1 MKGIN
6 PIKGGWVLF
15 RNTMLY
21 SLSGAL
27 YALTPLALMPLL
39 TKSLTVDEYAY
50 YVLISSAVGFTIPFI
65 GFGAVNAVIIRY
77 FSLKK
82 NEFNIYLSSVF
93 GVMFISFIFFILAVL
108 FLPNSTSSF
117 FEPGVEFLLF
127 SICMAFLAAIS
138 LMFVSLHV
146 ASANAMGYLR
156 AYASYGISL
165 FASTVLF
172 CGFYDYGL
180 IGACL
185 GMACGYA
192 AFVIASFLGSE
203 VAKLEFKWELA
214 NARDAVQF
222 GSPLMIH
229 SGAVVFISLS
239 DRFAVSNWLGTDSVA
254 SYGVAAQLALMV
266 GFFFHS
272 MNKVVQPI
280 IYSLLKSGGDS
291 NQRIAIS
298 YAYLYCIAVI
308 IFSSL
313 YLLVFPLLVLW
324 FAGIKYQVPVEVYF
338 FIILGGAFNSMYLVI
353 SHFIYFKE
361 KTFTLSIIT
370 FSCAIAYFIFLLFF
384 TPRYGLSGV
393 AFSFALV
400 NGLML
405 FLSILLAQFCTSVNW
420 FDKSLLSTLLYKAL
434 GQSRAI

>member
-1 MKGIN
+1 MKGIAKN
-6 PIKGGWVLF
+6 KESRMLF
-15 RNTMLY
+15 RNTILY

-39 TKSLTVDEYAY
+39 TKSLNIDEYAY
-50 YVLISSAVGFTIPFI
+50 YVLISSAIGFTIPFI
-65 GFGAVNAVIIRY
+65 GFGAVNSVIIRY
-77 FSLKK
+77 FSLGKS
-82 NEFNIYLSSVF
+82 EFNIYLSSVF
-93 GVMFISFIFFILAVL
+93 GVMFFSFICFMLAVL
-108 FLPNSTSSF
+108 FLPNSIISF

-156 AYASYGISL
+156 AYASYGIIL

-185 GMACGYA
+185 GLACGYV
-192 AFVIASFLGSE
+192 AFVIASCLGSK
-203 VAKLEFKWELA
+203 VAKLELKWKYA

-239 DRFAVSNWLGTDSVA
+239 DRFAVSNWLGTDAVA
-254 SYGVAAQLALMV
+254 SYGVTVQLALMV

-298 YAYLYCIAVI
+298 YAYLYCIAVF

-313 YLLVFPLLVLW
+313 YLLVFPFLVLW
-324 FAGIKYQVPVEVYF
+324 FAGIKYRLPIDVYF

-361 KTFTLSIIT
+361 KTLILSLIT
-370 FSCAIAYFIFLLFF
+370 FSCAIAYFAFLLVF

-400 NGLML
+400 NGFML
-405 FLSILLAQFCTSVNW
+405 FLSILLARLCTSVNW
-420 FDKSLLSTLLYKAL
+420 FDKSLLSSLLYKAWGL
-434 GQSRAI
+434 NRII

>member
-1 MKGIN
+1 MNGITTN
-6 PIKGGWVLF
+6 KERRVLF
-15 RNTMLY
+15 RNAILY

-39 TKSLTVDEYAY
+39 TRSLTVDEYAF
-50 YVLISSAVGFTIPFI
+50 YVLISSAIGIAIPFI

-77 FSLKK
+77 FALAKSEL
-82 NEFNIYLSSVF
+82 NIYLSSVF
-93 GVMFISFIFFILAVL
+93 GVMFFSFIFFITIVL
-108 FLPNSTSSF
+108 FLPNSTISF
-117 FEPGVEFLLF
+117 FEPGVRFLLF

-138 LMFVSLHV
+138 LMFASLYV

-156 AYASYGISL
+156 ACASYGISL

-185 GMACGYA
+185 GMACGYV
-192 AFVIASFLGSE
+192 AFAIASCLGSK
-203 VAKLEFKWELA
+203 VANLERKWKFV

-229 SGAVVFISLS
+229 SGAVVFISFS
-239 DRFAVSNWLGTDSVA
+239 DRFAVSNWLGTDAVA
-254 SYGVAAQLALMV
+254 SYGVTAQLALMV
-266 GFFFHS
+266 GFFFS
-272 MNKVVQPI
+272 SVNKVVQPR
-280 IYSLLKSGGDS
+280 IYSLLKSGEDS
-291 NQRIAIS
+291 DQRIAIS

-308 IFSSL
+308 FFSSL
-313 YLLVFPLLVLW
+313 YLIVFPFLVLW
-324 FAGIKYQVPVEVYF
+324 IAGINYRLQLEVYLF
-338 FIILGGAFNSMYLVI
+338 LILGGAFNSMYLVF

-361 KTFTLSIIT
+361 KTLILSLIT
-370 FSCAIAYFIFLLFF
+370 FLCAIAYFVFLLIF

-400 NGLML
+400 NGCML
-405 FLSILLAQFCTSVNW
+405 FLSILLARRCTFVKW
-420 FDKSLLSTLLYKAL
+420 FDKSLLSSLLRKA
-434 GQSRAI
+434 